1 MIILKETGGS
11 AWTTKCNNA
20 FDNVYATTLNHK
32 YTGTTN
38 PVGNQMYLNT
48 TAIDEAKSAA
58 YGKVDFLSNGF
69 KPRVAGQS
77 VNSAATYIY
86 MAWAAEPFHNL
97 YGGQANAR

>member
-1 MIILKETGGS
+1 MLILKETGGS
-11 AWTTKCNNA
+11 AWTTKCNNE
-20 FDNVYATTLNHK
+20 FSNCNDNYRGNS
-32 YTGTTN
+32 N

-77 VNSAATYIY
+77 VNSASTYIY